1 MGPNTGGMGAYSPV
15 PVITND
21 LFKKIMDTVIYPVI
35 NALAKD
41 GTPYR
46 GALYAGIMVTKDG
59 PFVLEFNARFGD
71 PETQAILPRLKSD
84 LIEAMER
91 AMDGN
96 LAGFSL
102 AWDPRPCVSVVV
114 ASGGY
119 PNKYDKGMEITGLEE
134 TAAMKDV
141 IVFHAGT
148 RGGRRATDA
157 KHLLISSGGRVLN
170 VTALGDNMQMAIDN
184 CYNAVRAI
192 HFDKMHYRRDIGG
205 HRDC

>member
-1 MGPNTGGMGAYSPV
+1 
-15 PVITND
+15 
-21 LFKKIMDTVIYPVI
+21 
-35 NALAKD
+35 
-41 GTPYR
+41 
-46 GALYAGIMVTKDG
+46 MVTKDG

-84 LIEAMER
+84 LVEVMER

-114 ASGGY
+114 SSGGY
-119 PNKYDKGMEITGLEE
+119 PDKFDKGMEIKGLEE
-134 TAAMKDV
+134 AAAMKDV

-148 RGGRRATDA
+148 RTGRRAADTD
-157 KHLLISSGGRVLN
+157 KLVITSGGRVLN

-192 HFDKMHYRRDIGG
+192 HFDKMHYRRDIGVKAIK
-205 HRDC
+205 RA